1 LGPNKIVSRGVN
13 AAEGILRGD
22 DMSRTIASSLAL
34 SALVVGSIFAIGAAR
49 AQGTGTQS
57 GVGLGANGHISTGVP
72 ALSPL
77 TQDGASAKAGA
88 KTGSSAHIKQLPT
101 QSSSRSGG
109 ANADTG
115 AAMQGGH
122 GGADLRGNG
131 KANGGATLN

>member
-1 LGPNKIVSRGVN
+1 
-13 AAEGILRGD
+13 
-22 DMSRTIASSLAL
+22 MSRIIASTLAL
-34 SALVVGSIFAIGAAR
+34 SAVVAGGVFAIGAAQ
-49 AQGTGTQS
+49 AQGTGTQNS
-57 GVGLGANGHISTGVP
+57 VGLGANGRLSTGVP

-77 TQDGASAKAGA
+77 TQDGAPAKAGA
-88 KTGSSAHIKQLPT
+88 KTGSSTHIKQSPT

-122 GGADLRGNG
+122 GGADLRGSG